1 MFLKA
6 DLSSQLAI
14 TDSDLAR
21 SLRTPTRGHLFMIYT
36 SRKPLPLN
44 ASLTYSWLTRAGRVK
59 RNNCGPW
66 KTIVAIIDFF
76 ALDRRFSPSQV

>member
-1 MFLKA
+1 MFLIA
-6 DLSSQLAI
+6 DLSSQPAI
-14 TDSDLAR
+14 TDSRLLAKE
-21 SLRTPTRGHLFMIYT
+21 TRGQLFVIYT